1 MRAYDYW
8 WGYSSAQIDLMIAD
22 QPLVVYPKSGSKKMT
37 KARAEAT
44 YKKWKERKE
53 KEGGDMFVGKKVSL
67 GDFLK

>member
-22 QPLVVYPKSGSKKMT
+22 QPLVVYPKSGSRKMT
-37 KARAEAT
+37 KARAEAA

>member
-37 KARAEAT
+37 KARAEAV

-67 GDFLK
+67 RDFLK

>member
-37 KARAEAT
+37 KARAEAV